1 MISMNQKIEKFI
13 DGLKDKKVHI
23 VGFTGTES
31 AAVALFLDKYGLEN
45 LHLHDF
51 CEEQQV
57 KKHFKNAHA
66 ALSVEKQNSRLKQL
80 LNLKAKFHYQN
91 DYLKN
96 IHDADVIFVPQA
108 WYMYENNEPLLKL
121 QKKKQFLSITKL
133 YFELSPAPIIAVTG
147 SNGKTTTSNLI
158 YHLFTHGEHPYR
170 QIWYSGNDRGTEQI
184 LEKIEEMTEE
194 DLLIL
199 EVSNRQL
206 KVDLEK
212 SPHIGVITNIT
223 ENHLKEYRSFQ
234 EYVEGKLSLLQYQKR
249 NDFAVLNCDDPVLEE
264 NLDDYQNLFGFST
277 KKELAKGAYIRNQTI
292 YVKADVNQVALPICK
307 ISVLPLHGEHNLS
320 NVLAAFS
327 ACFLAKIEVKSL
339 AEALSSFTGVPQ
351 RQELVDTINNVEFY
365 NDTSS
370 TSPESLLVAIR
381 ALGPKMVLI
390 MGGRNKNLDIK
401 ELSVTLQSQITK
413 LIFLD
418 SPFADEV
425 KQSFSPEYLKTT
437 HTVKT
442 LKKAVA
448 LAYEIA
454 EAKEKVVLSPG
465 AEYFVYFKDKM
476 PGYKNFRTFVAQLKR
491 KFISLP

>member
-1 MISMNQKIEKFI
+1 MNMNQKIDEFI
-13 DGLKDKKVHI
+13 NGLKSKNIHI

-31 AAVALFLDKYGLEN
+31 AAVALFLDKYGITN

-51 CEEQQV
+51 CEKKQV
-57 KKHFKNAHA
+57 KKHFKSAHS
-66 ALSVEKQNSRLKQL
+66 ALSAKQQEERLIKI
-80 LNLKAKFHYQN
+80 LNLKAKFYYHD
-91 DYLKN
+91 DYLQDIEN
-96 IHDADVIFVPQA
+96 ADVIFVPQA
-108 WYMYENNEPLLKL
+108 WYMYENNQILGKL

-133 YFELSPAPIIAVTG
+133 YFQLSPAPIIAVTG

-184 LEKIEEMTEE
+184 LEKIEEITEE

-206 KVDLEK
+206 KVDLGK

-223 ENHLKEYRSFQ
+223 QNHLKEYRSFD
-234 EYVEGKLSLLQYQKR
+234 EYTEGKLSLLQYQKR
-249 NDFAVLNCDDPVLEE
+249 DDFAVLNCDDPVLSE
-264 NLDDYQNLFGFST
+264 NLEEYKNLFGFST
-277 KKELAKGAYIRNQTI
+277 KIELSKGAFIRNQTI
-292 YVKADVNQVALPICK
+292 YIKPELNQASLPVCK
-307 ISVLPLHGEHNLS
+307 VDVLPLRGEHNLS

-327 ACFLAKIEVKSL
+327 ACFLAKINIKSL
-339 AEALSSFTGVPQ
+339 AEAVSSFEGVPQ
-351 RQELVDTINNVEFY
+351 RQELVDTISDIEFY

-390 MGGRNKNLDIK
+390 VGGRNKNLDTK
-401 ELSVTLQSQITK
+401 ALSAILQSQISK

-418 SPFADEV
+418 SPFADEL
-425 KQSFSPEYLKTT
+425 KESFTPEYLEKT
-437 HTVKT
+437 HTVET
-442 LKKAVA
+442 LKQAVN
-448 LAYEIA
+448 LAYKLA
-454 EAKEKVVLSPG
+454 KPKEKVVLSPG

-491 KFISLP
+491 KSISLP